1 MRRLAAVLVVTLAAA
16 LLPHAARPAQPEAI
30 SRADQLTAA
39 YIVNF
44 AKFVE
49 WPAHATPDILTLCI
63 EGADGVRG
71 ALLAHAGEKLF
82 GHRSLTLRA
91 IRSSDSLEGCDVLFV
106 DAHLTTP
113 VRMPPLS
120 SGASPRS
127 VLTIGDQPEFA
138 HHGGVIELFTQDN
151 RLRFKVNVGN
161 AKRAGLHISSALLEL
176 ASSVEKDSQ

>member
-1 MRRLAAVLVVTLAAA
+1 MRRLVLAVVTVAA
-16 LLPHAARPAQPEAI
+16 LLPHAARPAQPSDV

-39 YIVNF
+39 YLINF

-49 WPAHATPDILTLCI
+49 WPATTTSTVLTMCI

-71 ALLAHAGEKLF
+71 ALLSHSGEKLF

-91 IRSSDSLEGCDVLFV
+91 IRPGESADGCDVLFI
-106 DAHLTTP
+106 DGHLTALAHLP
-113 VRMPPLS
+113 APAP
-120 SGASPRS
+120 GAPPRS
-127 VLTIGDQPEFA
+127 MLTIGDQPEFA

-161 AKRAGLHISSALLEL
+161 AKRAGLHISSSLLEL
-176 ASSVEKDSQ
+176 ASSVEKNSQ

>member
-1 MRRLAAVLVVTLAAA
+1 MRGFAVVVATTAVL
-16 LLPHAARPAQPEAI
+16 LPYAARPAQPSAV

-49 WPAHATPDILTLCI
+49 WPAAVATDVLTMCI

-71 ALLAHAGEKLF
+71 ALLSHSGEKLF

-91 IRSSDSLEGCDVLFV
+91 IRPGDALDGCDVLFI
-106 DAHLTTP
+106 DGHLTAP
-113 VRMPPLS
+113 LRMPAPAP
-120 SGASPRS
+120 GAQPHS

-138 HHGGVIELFTQDN
+138 HHGGVIELFTEDN

-161 AKRAGLHISSALLEL
+161 AKRAGLHISSSLLEL